1 MQLKTEGKIK
11 KLLIQNKNRLEE
23 IKREKYNPNNL
34 FENRQEETL
43 KDSKTSEIS
52 LRKYNKESIFT
63 RIRKNY
69 KRIIYK

>member
-1 MQLKTEGKIK
+1 MQN
-11 KLLIQNKNRLEE
+11 QNRLEE

-63 RIRKNY
+63 RIRKIIKGLFINRG
-69 KRIIYK
+69 KR